1 MWTDESQEL
10 VEAMVD
16 PEDLAVEVAAEA
28 IEHADDE
35 TADLVQMY
43 LNDIGRIPLLKPS
56 EEHYLAQRARDGDLD
71 AREKMISHNLRLV
84 VSIAKHYLNRGVP
97 FLDLI
102 EEGNMGLIHA
112 LEKFDPER
120 GFRFS
125 TYASWWIRHDIERAL
140 VNQARSIRLPMHI
153 HKQLKSYLR
162 IKQQLEVN
170 GVNNASAA
178 DIASIAGHAE
188 QDVRQVLQH
197 NIQLSYLDAPLD
209 IDPDSSIADMMAD
222 ENRPSLEDRLQ
233 DKNLAA
239 HVEQLVDT
247 LPDKLKTLVR
257 RRFGL
262 QNNDYATLTELAQE
276 LGVSLE
282 RVRQM
287 QGRAF
292 KLMSENMDQRHLTRE
307 HFM

>member
-10 VEAMVD
+10 VEAMVEA
-16 PEDLAVEVAAEA
+16 EDLAVAVAAEA
-28 IEHADDE
+28 IEHVDDE
-35 TADLVQMY
+35 TADLVQLY

-125 TYASWWIRHDIERAL
+125 TYASWWIRHDIERSL

-170 GVNNASAA
+170 GIKHASAA
-178 DIASIAGHAE
+178 DIASIAGHTE
-188 QDVRQVLQH
+188 QEVRQVLQH

-209 IDPDSSIADMMAD
+209 IDPDSSIADVMAD
-222 ENRPSLEDRLQ
+222 ENSPSLEDRLQ
-233 DKNLAA
+233 NKNLEA
-239 HVEQLVDT
+239 HVEELVDT

-262 QNNDYATLTELAQE
+262 HNNDYATLTELAKE

-292 KLMSENMDQRHLTRE
+292 KLMSENMDQRHLSRE
-307 HFM
+307 HFI

>member
-1 MWTDESQEL
+1 MWTNEVQEQ
-10 VEAMVD
+10 
-16 PEDLAVEVAAEA
+16 AVEVAEDEDLALEITA
-28 IEHADDE
+28 IAADTASDE
-35 TADLVQMY
+35 TADLVQLY

-56 EEHYLAQRARDGDLD
+56 EELYLAQRARDGDLD

-84 VSIAKHYLNRGVP
+84 VSIAKHYLERGVP

-178 DIASIAGHAE
+178 EIARIAGHTE
-188 QDVRQVLQH
+188 QEVRQVLRH
-197 NIQLSYLDAPLD
+197 NVQLSYLDAPLD
-209 IDPDSSIADMMAD
+209 IDPDASIADVMAD
-222 ENRPSLEDRLQ
+222 ENSLSLEDRVQ
-233 DKNLAA
+233 HKNMEAQ
-239 HVEQLVDT
+239 VEQLVGD
-247 LPDKLKTLVR
+247 LPVKLKMLVR

-262 QNNDYATLTELAQE
+262 QNSDYATLTELAKE

-292 KLMSENMDQRHLTRE
+292 KLMSENMDRQHLTRE
-307 HFM
+307 HFI